1 MSNTQLIFFN
11 FNPTEKPEDD
21 VCRIIR
27 PQKFYDVSAISVARA
42 QASGY
47 RRLGYYP
54 LHRHPELV
62 EFIESLCC
70 LYGGALVKC
79 LSVVD
84 FEAAKAVANSP
95 RCMNSTKPHCTM
107 LDHNYRCLILE
118 PALNIV
124 NGMRRESFE
133 GLIDQEFRF
142 IECKRTTIPPP
153 RSNFLL
159 TSDRLSILKYVR
171 DA

>member
-1 MSNTQLIFFN
+1 MLQSLLQCGRLDEEGAAYIFN
-11 FNPTEKPEDD
+11 FNPTQKPEDD

-47 RRLGYYP
+47 RSLGYCP

-62 EFIESLCC
+62 EFIESLCV

-84 FEAAKAVANSP
+84 LEAAKVVANSP
-95 RCMNSTKPHCTM
+95 RWMNSTKPHCTM
-107 LDHNYRCLILE
+107 LDHTYRTLILE
-118 PALNIV
+118 PAINIV

-133 GLIDQEFRF
+133 GLINQEFRY
-142 IECKRTTIPPP
+142 IECKGRPPVP
-153 RSNFLL
+153 LLPSNFF
-159 TSDRLSILKYVR
+159 TD
-171 DA
+171 